1 MKQNVPVAEIMTK
14 ELITLTLSSS
24 LYDAEKLFKKRKI
37 RHIPIVEEDKLI
49 GVLSY
54 SDLLKISYADV
65 LDDEDDFM
73 DVSSVVYDMYSIRQ
87 VMAKVVVSALPTATV
102 KEVTEILSKQSFH
115 SIPIV
120 DEDNML
126 RGIVTTT
133 DLLKYFLKQ
142 YSQ

>member
-24 LYDAEKLFKKRKI
+24 LYDAEKLFKKHKI

>member
-14 ELITLTLSSS
+14 ELITLTLSNS
-24 LYDAEKLFKKRKI
+24 LYDAEKLFKKHKI

>member
-14 ELITLTLSSS
+14 ELITLTLSNS
-24 LYDAEKLFKKRKI
+24 LYDAEKLFKKHKI

-87 VMAKVVVSALPTATV
+87 VMAKVVVSALPTATI